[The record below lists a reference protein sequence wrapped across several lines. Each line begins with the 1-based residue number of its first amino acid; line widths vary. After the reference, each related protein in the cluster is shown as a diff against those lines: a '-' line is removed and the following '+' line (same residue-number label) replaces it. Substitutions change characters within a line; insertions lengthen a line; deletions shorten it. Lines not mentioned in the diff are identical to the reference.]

1 MLTFHSNKL
10 KEYCTS
16 MNDIVLMTPFNGF
29 DELEN
34 VVSGR
39 KVKLGKSISGQS
51 IDKHVLHS

>member
-1 MLTFHSNKL
+1 
-10 KEYCTS
+10 
-16 MNDIVLMTPFNGF
+16 MTPFNGF

-51 IDKHVLHS
+51 KTNMFYIHNAD

>member
-1 MLTFHSNKL
+1 
-10 KEYCTS
+10 
-16 MNDIVLMTPFNGF
+16 MNDIILMTPFNGF